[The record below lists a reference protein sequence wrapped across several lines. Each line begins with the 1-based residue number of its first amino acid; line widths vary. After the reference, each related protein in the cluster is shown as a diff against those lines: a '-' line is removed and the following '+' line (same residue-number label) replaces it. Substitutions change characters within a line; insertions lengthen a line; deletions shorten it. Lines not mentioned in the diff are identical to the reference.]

1 MLKKLTYTENLFKKI
16 CFSEK
21 NVFNLVFQFFRK
33 KMNNKELTSEL
44 AKRLEKSQKDV
55 TQLLEATVLT
65 MKEEFVKGN
74 SISFQGFGVFEI
86 KKKEERIAVNPA
98 TQKRMLV
105 PPKLVLNFKPSS
117 ILKEK
122 LKDISQ

>member
-1 MLKKLTYTENLFKKI
+1 
-16 CFSEK
+16 
-21 NVFNLVFQFFRK
+21 
-33 KMNNKELTSEL
+33 MNNKELTSEL

-55 TQLLEATVLT
+55 SQLLEAAALT
-65 MKEEFVKGN
+65 MKEEFSKGN

-98 TQKRMLV
+98 TQKRMVV

-122 LKDISQ
+122 LKEKEIVQ